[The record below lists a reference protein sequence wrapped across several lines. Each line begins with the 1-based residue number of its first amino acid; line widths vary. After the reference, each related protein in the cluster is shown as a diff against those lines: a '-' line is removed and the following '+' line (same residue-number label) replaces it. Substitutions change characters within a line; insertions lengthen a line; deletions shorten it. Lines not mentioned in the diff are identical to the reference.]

1 MSDLD
6 PKHNPTS
13 DRNPV
18 AMSERPTRSLRTLRK
33 GERRRRQRDQRRRQ
47 SHPDGQHR
55 ITTSRAVVLGLILG
69 LTIIGSGL
77 GAAAMLFKLPDEANC
92 RTLFLP
98 TTTAARRL
106 YCARTYADRN
116 TVDSLLEAID
126 LVDELPDDHALRP
139 EVDRQLELWAEAILD
154 LAETDFQAGDLDKAV
169 ATAER
174 IPLSALPTEIRS
186 RLAIV
191 IADRVKSW
199 QDIWDEATKIAT
211 AIDRELERL
220 YWGPAFQQ
228 VTRLLGIGNRYWET
242 TRYQEYAKAVQ
253 LGRQDTSKV
262 ERARGVAA
270 RDDVDSVLEAIKLIQ
285 EIGLASPLRIRAQTL
300 LRQFGQQLINIADR
314 QLEADDLPGAIAT
327 ARKVPS
333 VTGLKPKAD
342 DFIILARARY
352 TARRPTATNLEAA
365 ISQARGIEFNS
376 PIYGDA
382 QGWIARWQE
391 GLGQV
396 AVLERARTL
405 ASSGQEND
413 LRLAIATA
421 REIPTSNA
429 LWERAESEI
438 GRWSVQLDT
447 EQDRPILARARD
459 LANQGDLEAAIATAS
474 QIQTSRPLYDEAQRQ
489 ILQWQG
495 SIARQGDTPAL
506 SRARGLADSGNIDAA
521 IAAAQEI
528 SYSSPLYDEAQAAIG
543 GWIGQTLDREELD
556 EAYDLASYGTAEGFD
571 SAIRTASG
579 ISSGSYLA
587 DEGARAIELW
597 SRSLLSIA
605 TERANSDLLTAI
617 DIARRIPVTSNI
629 YATAQLQITNW
640 EAQIRVNANREANR

>member
-6 PKHNPTS
+6 PKPNPS

-18 AMSERPTRSLRTLRK
+18 AMSERPALSLRRN
-33 GERRRRQRDQRRRQ
+33 ERRRRQRQQRRQNR
-47 SHPDGQHR
+47 SAE
-55 ITTSRAVVLGLILG
+55 SRRMPLSRMVLLGLLLG
-69 LTIIGSGL
+69 LTIVGSGL
-77 GAAAMLFKLPDEANC
+77 VAAAMLFKLPDEANC

-116 TVDSLLEAID
+116 TVESLLEAID
-126 LVDELPDDHALRP
+126 LVDELPADHALRP
-139 EVDRQLELWAEAILD
+139 EVDRQLELWAQAILD
-154 LAETDFQAGDLDKAV
+154 LAETDFQAGDIEKAV

-174 IPLSALPTEIRS
+174 IPLSVLPDAIRN

-191 IADRVKSW
+191 ITDRVEGW
-199 QDIWDEATKIAT
+199 QAIWDEATKIAA
-211 AIDRELERL
+211 AIERELDRL

-228 VTRLLGIGNRYWET
+228 MTRLLGLGNRYWET
-242 TRYQEYAKAVQ
+242 TRYQEYAKAIQ
-253 LGRQDTSKV
+253 LGRQDSSKL
-262 ERARGVAA
+262 ERARGIAA

-300 LRQFGQQLINIADR
+300 LREFGQQLIDIADR

-333 VTGLKPKAD
+333 VTGLKPKAN
-342 DFIILARARY
+342 DFVVLARARY

-365 ISQARGIEFNS
+365 IAQARAIEFNS
-376 PIYGDA
+376 PMYSDA
-382 QGWIARWQE
+382 QSWITRWQE

-396 AVLERARTL
+396 AILERARTL
-405 ASSGQEND
+405 ASSGQAED

-421 REIPTSNA
+421 REIPTNNA
-429 LWERAESEI
+429 LWERAEGEI
-438 GRWSVQLDT
+438 NRWSTQLDT

-474 QIQTSRPLYDEAQRQ
+474 QIQTTRPLYDEAQRQ
-489 ILQWQG
+489 IVQWQG
-495 SIARQGDTPAL
+495 SIARQGDTPTLA
-506 SRARGLADSGNIDAA
+506 RARGLADSGNIDAA

-528 SYSSPLYDEAQAAIG
+528 TYDSPLYEEAQAAIG
-543 GWIGQTLDREELD
+543 DWIGQTLDREELD

-571 SAIRTASG
+571 AAIRAASG

-605 TERANSDLLTAI
+605 TERANTDLLTAI

-640 EAQIRVNANREANR
+640 EAQIRVNANR

>member
-6 PKHNPTS
+6 PKPNPS

-18 AMSERPTRSLRTLRK
+18 AMSERPALSLRRN
-33 GERRRRQRDQRRRQ
+33 ERRRRQRQQRRQNR
-47 SHPDGQHR
+47 SAEPR
-55 ITTSRAVVLGLILG
+55 RMPLSRMVLLGLLLG
-69 LTIIGSGL
+69 MTIVGSGL
-77 GAAAMLFKLPDEANC
+77 VAAAMLFKLPDEANC

-116 TVDSLLEAID
+116 TVESLLEAID
-126 LVDELPDDHALRP
+126 LVDELPADHALRP
-139 EVDRQLELWAEAILD
+139 EVDRQLELWAQAILD
-154 LAETDFQAGDLDKAV
+154 LAETDFQAGDIEKAV

-174 IPLSALPTEIRS
+174 IPLSVLPDAIRS

-191 IADRVKSW
+191 ITDRVEGW
-199 QDIWDEATKIAT
+199 QAIWDEATKIAA
-211 AIDRELERL
+211 AIERELDRL

-228 VTRLLGIGNRYWET
+228 MTRLLGLGNRYWET
-242 TRYQEYAKAVQ
+242 TRYQEYAKAIQ
-253 LGRQDTSKV
+253 LGRQDSSKL
-262 ERARGVAA
+262 ERARGIAA

-300 LRQFGQQLINIADR
+300 LREFGQQLIDIADR

-333 VTGLKPKAD
+333 VTGLKPKAN
-342 DFIILARARY
+342 DFVVLARARY

-365 ISQARGIEFNS
+365 IAQARAIEFNS
-376 PIYGDA
+376 PMYSDA
-382 QGWIARWQE
+382 QSWITRWQE

-396 AVLERARTL
+396 AILERARTL
-405 ASSGQEND
+405 ASSGQAED

-421 REIPTSNA
+421 REIPTNNA
-429 LWERAESEI
+429 LWERAEGEI
-438 GRWSVQLDT
+438 NRWSTQLDT

-474 QIQTSRPLYDEAQRQ
+474 QIQTTRPLYDEAQRQ
-489 ILQWQG
+489 IVQWQG
-495 SIARQGDTPAL
+495 SIARQGDTPTLA
-506 SRARGLADSGNIDAA
+506 RARGLADSGNIDAA

-528 SYSSPLYDEAQAAIG
+528 TYDSPLYEEAQAAIG
-543 GWIGQTLDREELD
+543 DWIGQTLDREELD

-571 SAIRTASG
+571 AAIRAASG

-605 TERANSDLLTAI
+605 TERANADLLTAI

-640 EAQIRVNANREANR
+640 EAQIRVNANR

>member
-6 PKHNPTS
+6 PKPNPS

-18 AMSERPTRSLRTLRK
+18 AMSERPALSLRRN
-33 GERRRRQRDQRRRQ
+33 ERRRRQRQQRRQNR
-47 SHPDGQHR
+47 SAEPR
-55 ITTSRAVVLGLILG
+55 RMPLSRMVLLGLLLG
-69 LTIIGSGL
+69 LTIVGSGL
-77 GAAAMLFKLPDEANC
+77 VAAAMLFKLPDEANC

-116 TVDSLLEAID
+116 TVESLLEAID
-126 LVDELPDDHALRP
+126 LVDELPADHALRP
-139 EVDRQLELWAEAILD
+139 EVDRQLELWAQAILD
-154 LAETDFQAGDLDKAV
+154 LAETDFQAGDIEKAV

-174 IPLSALPTEIRS
+174 IPLSVLPDAIRN

-191 IADRVKSW
+191 ITDRVEGW
-199 QDIWDEATKIAT
+199 QAIWDEATKIAA
-211 AIDRELERL
+211 AIERELDRL

-228 VTRLLGIGNRYWET
+228 MTRLLGLGNRYWET
-242 TRYQEYAKAVQ
+242 TRYQEYAKAIQ
-253 LGRQDTSKV
+253 LGRQDSSKL
-262 ERARGVAA
+262 ERARGIAA

-300 LRQFGQQLINIADR
+300 LREFGQQLIDIADR

-333 VTGLKPKAD
+333 VTGLKPKAN
-342 DFIILARARY
+342 DFVVLARARY

-365 ISQARGIEFNS
+365 IAQARAIEFNS
-376 PIYGDA
+376 PMYSDA
-382 QGWIARWQE
+382 QSWITRWQE

-396 AVLERARTL
+396 AILERARTL
-405 ASSGQEND
+405 ASSGQAED

-421 REIPTSNA
+421 REIPTNNA
-429 LWERAESEI
+429 LWERAEGEI
-438 GRWSVQLDT
+438 NRWSTQLDT

-474 QIQTSRPLYDEAQRQ
+474 QIQTTRPLYDEAQRQ
-489 ILQWQG
+489 IVQWQG
-495 SIARQGDTPAL
+495 SIARQGDTPTLA
-506 SRARGLADSGNIDAA
+506 RARGLADSGNIDAA

-528 SYSSPLYDEAQAAIG
+528 TYDSPLYEEAQAAIG
-543 GWIGQTLDREELD
+543 DWIGQTLDREELD

-571 SAIRTASG
+571 AAIRAASG

-605 TERANSDLLTAI
+605 TERANADLLTAI

-640 EAQIRVNANREANR
+640 EAQIRVNANR

>member
-6 PKHNPTS
+6 PKPNPS

-18 AMSERPTRSLRTLRK
+18 AMSERPALSLRRN
-33 GERRRRQRDQRRRQ
+33 ERRRRQRQQRRQNR
-47 SHPDGQHR
+47 SAEPR
-55 ITTSRAVVLGLILG
+55 RMPLSRMVLLGLLLG
-69 LTIIGSGL
+69 MTIVGSGL
-77 GAAAMLFKLPDEANC
+77 VAAAMLFKLPDEANC

-116 TVDSLLEAID
+116 TVESLLEAID
-126 LVDELPDDHALRP
+126 LVDELPADHALRP
-139 EVDRQLELWAEAILD
+139 EVDRQLELWAQAILD
-154 LAETDFQAGDLDKAV
+154 LAETDFQAGDIEKAV

-174 IPLSALPTEIRS
+174 IPLSVLPDAIRS

-191 IADRVKSW
+191 ITDRVEGW
-199 QDIWDEATKIAT
+199 QAIWDEATKIAA
-211 AIDRELERL
+211 AIERELDRL

-228 VTRLLGIGNRYWET
+228 MTRLLGLGNRYWET
-242 TRYQEYAKAVQ
+242 TRYQEYAKAIQ
-253 LGRQDTSKV
+253 LGRQDSSKL
-262 ERARGVAA
+262 ERARGIAA

-300 LRQFGQQLINIADR
+300 LREFGQQLIDIADR

-333 VTGLKPKAD
+333 VTGLKPKAN
-342 DFIILARARY
+342 DFVVLARARY

-365 ISQARGIEFNS
+365 IAQARAIEFNS
-376 PIYGDA
+376 PMYSDA
-382 QGWIARWQE
+382 QSWITRWQE

-396 AVLERARTL
+396 AILERARTL
-405 ASSGQEND
+405 ASSGQAED

-421 REIPTSNA
+421 REIPTNNA
-429 LWERAESEI
+429 LWERAEGEI
-438 GRWSVQLDT
+438 NRWSTQLDT

-474 QIQTSRPLYDEAQRQ
+474 QIQTTRPLYDEAQRQ
-489 ILQWQG
+489 IVQWQG
-495 SIARQGDTPAL
+495 SIARQGDTPTLA
-506 SRARGLADSGNIDAA
+506 RARGLADSGNIDAA

-528 SYSSPLYDEAQAAIG
+528 TYDSPLYEEAQAAIG
-543 GWIGQTLDREELD
+543 DWIGQTLDREELD

-571 SAIRTASG
+571 AAIRAASG

-605 TERANSDLLTAI
+605 TERANTDLLTAI

-640 EAQIRVNANREANR
+640 EAQIRVNANR

>member
-6 PKHNPTS
+6 PKPNPS

-18 AMSERPTRSLRTLRK
+18 AMSERPSLSLRRSD
-33 GERRRRQRDQRRRQ
+33 RRRRQRQQRHQTRAAKPRQ
-47 SHPDGQHR
+47 IPL
-55 ITTSRAVVLGLILG
+55 SRAVLLGLLLG
-69 LTIIGSGL
+69 LTIVGSGL
-77 GAAAMLFKLPDEANC
+77 VAAAMLFKLPDEANC

-116 TVDSLLEAID
+116 TVESLLEAID
-126 LVDELPDDHALRP
+126 LVDELPADHALRP

-154 LAETDFQAGDLDKAV
+154 LAETDFQAGDLEQAV

-174 IPLSALPTEIRS
+174 IPLSAMPDAIRN

-191 IADRVKSW
+191 IADRVKGW
-199 QDIWDEATKIAT
+199 QGIWDEATKIAA
-211 AIDRELERL
+211 AIERELDRL

-242 TRYQEYAKAVQ
+242 TRYQEYAKAIQ
-253 LGRQDTSKV
+253 LGRQDSSKV
-262 ERARGVAA
+262 ERARGIAA
-270 RDDVDSVLEAIKLIQ
+270 RDDVDSVLEAIKLVQ
-285 EIGLASPLRIRAQTL
+285 EIGLASPLRLRAQTL
-300 LRQFGQQLINIADR
+300 LRQFGQQLIDIADR

-333 VTGLKPKAD
+333 VTGLKPKAN
-342 DFIILARARY
+342 DFVVLARARY

-365 ISQARGIEFNS
+365 IAQARAIEFNS
-376 PIYGDA
+376 PIYGEA
-382 QGWIARWQE
+382 QDWIARWQD

-396 AVLERARTL
+396 AILERARTL
-405 ASSGQEND
+405 ASSGQTED

-421 REIPTSNA
+421 REIPTNNA

-438 GRWSVQLDT
+438 DRWSVQLDT
-447 EQDRPILARARD
+447 EQDRPILARARE
-459 LANQGDLEAAIATAS
+459 LANQGELEAAIATAS
-474 QIQTSRPLYDEAQRQ
+474 QIQATRPLYDEAQRQ
-489 ILQWQG
+489 IVQWQG
-495 SIARQGDTPAL
+495 SIARQGDTPTLA
-506 SRARGLADSGNIDAA
+506 RARGLADSGNIDAA

-528 SYSSPLYDEAQAAIG
+528 TYDSLLYDEAQAAIG
-543 GWIGQTLDREELD
+543 DWIGQTLDREELD
-556 EAYDLASYGTAEGFD
+556 EAYELASYGTAEGFD
-571 SAIRTASG
+571 AAIRTASG

-587 DEGARAIELW
+587 EEGARAIELW

-605 TERANSDLLTAI
+605 TERANTDLLTAI
-617 DIARRIPVTSNI
+617 DIARRPTANHQLGSADPRQCQSIIPPF
-629 YATAQLQITNW
+629 A
-640 EAQIRVNANREANR
+640 